1 MNVRCEWVISKLK
14 IWINSH
20 IFCSRHAKKVCWL
33 RLKRVDMKGYCMIW
47 HLHYEHML
55 ERYCFNFWSSCSSS
69 SSSSLPFILPV
80 QWKTTTGSAFLCWS
94 NGLSCDTST
103 RTGLNEASSSAC
115 GFLLGNSGS
124 CSTGSSWSSPPPPPP
139 PPRRN
144 HPSCSQSW
152 RHCNYVCFWVLH
164 WSRTGYRRPAFRHL
178 LCLNMSNLDRYVYV
192 CVPPTILTLASKNG
206 CTQDSPIGPC
216 ANLGF
221 LNSWMNPKVIHV
233 CTRFCTYQELH

>member
-69 SSSSLPFILPV
+69 SSLPFILPV

-94 NGLSCDTST
+94 KGLSCDTST
-103 RTGLNEASSSAC
+103 RTGPNEASSSAC

-124 CSTGSSWSSPPPPPP
+124 CSTGSSWFSPPPP

-144 HPSCSQSW
+144 HPSYSQSW

-164 WSRTGYRRPAFRHL
+164 WSRTGYRRPAFRYL
-178 LCLNMSNLDRYVYV
+178 LCLNMSNLDRYVYA

-221 LNSWMNPKVIHV
+221 LNSWMNPKVIRV